1 MNLSEQKRVLL
12 DKFKAFMS
20 SQKRNYVI
28 TLLGLVIILSIAF
41 SNCSFEEKSETQSTN
56 SKVFNYDEY
65 SQLLEEKVEKIVEN
79 IEGAGKSS
87 VMITLEKT
95 EEYVFFTEE
104 KISTNTEEETG
115 QDKVKQTT
123 ESDKEIKAGVV
134 ENRNNGN
141 EVLITTT
148 IMPQVGGVVV
158 ICEGGGNIL
167 VQERVTNAVATAL
180 NISYNKVF
188 VTKKQR

>member
-1 MNLSEQKRVLL
+1 MNLSEQKSILL
-12 DKFKAFMS
+12 DKFKAFVTGP
-20 SQKRNYVI
+20 KRNYVI
-28 TLLGLVIILSIAF
+28 ILLGIVIILSIAF
-41 SNCSFEEKSETQSTN
+41 SNCSSEEKAEAQPTNTQ
-56 SKVFNYDEY
+56 VFDYDEY
-65 SQLLEEKVEKIVEN
+65 SQLLEEKIEKIVEN

-104 KISTNTEEETG
+104 KISTNTEEETA
-115 QDKVKQTT
+115 QDKVKQTI